1 VQVELVEVDEIDRV
15 TLQPERDGA
24 DVD

>member
-15 TLQPERDGA
+15 TLIPDREEA